1 MLKQVLN
8 PLIKLLLKTREST
21 ETVCKLYFPPTEDF
35 PIKAKN
41 VFRTARLQLTL

>member
-8 PLIKLLLKTREST
+8 PLIKLLKTREST